1 MNSFESN
8 LIFNKEFILFLG
20 EQCGHW
26 AEFSVFVLQK
36 CDVSTQMVGMEG
48 VSVIDPALLNTV
60 CKRWDVSVC
69 KVSLVI

>member
-1 MNSFESN
+1 MFP
-8 LIFNKEFILFLG
+8 G